1 MRTAAWGRRAAVTTL
16 VAVSITAVLAACGG
30 PSKSSL
36 LSEGDE
42 ICRTSSR
49 PVDSVKKPTSYPELG
64 EAAGARANA
73 TGDQE
78 AKLRELG
85 IPDGDKDEVRPMLS
99 AIGGMAASARRL
111 QETAARTDDKAT
123 SEAANDVAAR
133 SRDAASRARAYGF
146 TACGLNTEGPVNTVF
161 DGAKGI
167 VKAAFVARAEGLCKE
182 AANQQSDLRE
192 PRNQSALAGY
202 LEAVLTIEERV
213 VTDLRALA
221 VPPGDETAVAELID
235 ARAKLNA
242 KGRELTGAMRA
253 RNGRQQAAI
262 ADELVVL
269 GTAAAAK
276 ADAYGIRECGTG
288 SILG

>member
-1 MRTAAWGRRAAVTTL
+1 VTTL
-16 VAVSITAVLAACGG
+16 VAACLAAALAACGG

-49 PVDSVKKPTSYPELG
+49 AVEGVKKPTSYPELG
-64 EAAGARANA
+64 EAAKALATA

-78 AKLRELG
+78 TRLRKLG
-85 IPDGDKDEVRPMLS
+85 IPDGDKDEVRPLLS

-123 SEAANDVAAR
+123 SEAANEVAAR
-133 SRDAASRARAYGF
+133 SRDATGRARAYGF
-146 TACGLNTEGPVNTVF
+146 AACGISTEAPVNTVF

-167 VKAAFVARAEGLCKE
+167 VKAAFVARAEGLCRE
-182 AANQQSDLRE
+182 AADQQGDLRE

-202 LEAVLTIEERV
+202 LDALLAIEERV
-213 VTDLRALA
+213 VDDLRAMA
-221 VPPGDETAVAELID
+221 VPPGDEAAVGELID
-235 ARAKLNA
+235 VRAELNA
-242 KGRELTGAMRA
+242 KGRQLTSAMRA
-253 RNGRQQAAI
+253 GNGRQQAAV

-288 SILG
+288 SVLG